1 MKPFLDEDFLLVTE
15 PAKRLFH
22 DWAKNQ
28 PILDYH
34 SHLPP
39 VEIANNARFGNLA
52 QVWLQ
57 GDHYKWR
64 LMRANGIPEA
74 EITGHPAD
82 EATFH
87 AWARTVP
94 RALGNPLYHWT
105 HLELQR
111 YFGIHE
117 ILSEDTASNIWQ
129 SANEQLKDPSFSAQN
144 LLKRM
149 KVQAV
154 CTTDDPADD
163 LAFHKQHRGQPVMA
177 PTFRPDKALACNDP
191 SWPDYLNRLG
201 QMSDLEISSF
211 AHLVEA
217 LSRRHKAF
225 HEAGGRLSDHA
236 LLVPPVT
243 RASSAPV
250 EQTFQRAF
258 RKEPITTT
266 DLDAFQAA
274 LLLEIGRLDRQRGWT
289 MQWHIGAHRNLN
301 TKRFESLGPD
311 SGYDAISDEPIG
323 AAVSALLN
331 TFTRNDALPKV
342 ILYGLNPASQDV
354 LTTIMGSFQL
364 GNEQGQL
371 QLGSA
376 WWFNDHIDG
385 MDRQLRALANNGLL
399 SRFIGMLTDSR
410 SFLSFPRHEYFRRVL
425 CRRVGQWMEDG
436 LIPGDYLLVGGMVAD
451 ICYRNAQNFLG
462 LPGTL

>member
-1 MKPFLDEDFLLVTE
+1 
-15 PAKRLFH
+15 
-22 DWAKNQ
+22 
-28 PILDYH
+28 
-34 SHLPP
+34 
-39 VEIANNARFGNLA
+39 
-52 QVWLQ
+52 
-57 GDHYKWR
+57 
-64 LMRANGIPEA
+64 
-74 EITGHPAD
+74 
-82 EATFH
+82 
-87 AWARTVP
+87 
-94 RALGNPLYHWT
+94 
-105 HLELQR
+105 
-111 YFGIHE
+111 
-117 ILSEDTASNIWQ
+117 
-129 SANEQLKDPSFSAQN
+129 
-144 LLKRM
+144 
-149 KVQAV
+149 
-154 CTTDDPADD
+154 
-163 LAFHKQHRGQPVMA
+163 
-177 PTFRPDKALACNDP
+177 
-191 SWPDYLNRLG
+191 
-201 QMSDLEISSF
+201 
-211 AHLVEA
+211 
-217 LSRRHKAF
+217 
-225 HEAGGRLSDHA
+225 
-236 LLVPPVT
+236 
-243 RASSAPV
+243 
-250 EQTFQRAF
+250 
-258 RKEPITTT
+258 
-266 DLDAFQAA
+266 
-274 LLLEIGRLDRQRGWT
+274 